1 MDTKSLKQ
9 LEANLWEAA
18 DDLRSNSKL
27 TSNEYCMPVLGLI
40 FLRYAFSRFKRV
52 EADLLV
58 HQPTF
63 AGVPI
68 PLEEADFKEKNA
80 LYLPEEAR
88 YDFLVNLPEQIASA
102 GVINEQGEPINTL
115 GEMLDHAMKCIE
127 GKAPSLQGILPQEYH
142 QFKESLLRELLRLF
156 NTDVLD
162 DVGGDVIGRIYEYF
176 LNKFAKN
183 VAQDDGVFF
192 TPKSLVKM
200 IVNVLEPTHGIL
212 LDPACGSGG
221 MFVQTGDFVNQE
233 GMNANSTMTFK
244 GQEKVEYNAH
254 LCLMNMAVHGLSGK
268 ILSGDEANTF
278 YHDAHHLEGQC
289 DYVMANPPFNVNKV
303 KAQAAIDAGRLPFGA
318 PSVNKAKEISNAN
331 YLWISYFY
339 AYLKPTGRA
348 GFVMAASAT
357 DSRPDVTIRQKLVE
371 TGHVD
376 VMIRVGGNFF
386 YTKSLPC
393 TLWFFDKG
401 KKPELLDKTLMID
414 AQTYYTVVDRT
425 LNEWSPW
432 QLANLKAIVDLY
444 RGETTKYTKFLGTYK
459 EALVQG
465 GEEIRKSLAYLYG
478 YGLDKNVNAPSQWD
492 SLLSAFSHINKVEEA
507 YDQFPTLT
515 QLEEKADHMVK
526 EVIDVVG
533 SLRGKKQREK
543 LDEIT
548 SPKSGIRWTAYKK
561 EMEAALA
568 DVKQAIGNV
577 KDILTEAKWLTDK
590 FGEGIYQ
597 DIPGL
602 CKVVTREEIRNKNYS
617 LTPGAYVGVA
627 PEEDDGVDF
636 HERMTEIHEELERLQ
651 KESDALMKKI
661 QENWDSGD
669 W

>member
-142 QFKESLLRELLRLF
+142 QFKGSLLRELLRLF

-254 LCLMNMAVHGLSGK
+254 LCLMNMAVHNLSGK
-268 ILSGDEANTF
+268 SFSGDETNTF
-278 YHDAHHLEGQC
+278 
-289 DYVMANPPFNVNKV
+289 
-303 KAQAAIDAGRLPFGA
+303 
-318 PSVNKAKEISNAN
+318 
-331 YLWISYFY
+331 
-339 AYLKPTGRA
+339 
-348 GFVMAASAT
+348 
-357 DSRPDVTIRQKLVE
+357 
-371 TGHVD
+371 
-376 VMIRVGGNFF
+376 
-386 YTKSLPC
+386 
-393 TLWFFDKG
+393 
-401 KKPELLDKTLMID
+401 
-414 AQTYYTVVDRT
+414 
-425 LNEWSPW
+425 
-432 QLANLKAIVDLY
+432 
-444 RGETTKYTKFLGTYK
+444 
-459 EALVQG
+459 
-465 GEEIRKSLAYLYG
+465 
-478 YGLDKNVNAPSQWD
+478 
-492 SLLSAFSHINKVEEA
+492 
-507 YDQFPTLT
+507 
-515 QLEEKADHMVK
+515 
-526 EVIDVVG
+526 
-533 SLRGKKQREK
+533 
-543 LDEIT
+543 
-548 SPKSGIRWTAYKK
+548 
-561 EMEAALA
+561 
-568 DVKQAIGNV
+568 
-577 KDILTEAKWLTDK
+577 
-590 FGEGIYQ
+590 
-597 DIPGL
+597 
-602 CKVVTREEIRNKNYS
+602 
-617 LTPGAYVGVA
+617 
-627 PEEDDGVDF
+627 
-636 HERMTEIHEELERLQ
+636 
-651 KESDALMKKI
+651 
-661 QENWDSGD
+661 
-669 W
+669 